1 MEWEVVKQILELG
14 GVAVLAII
22 IFLMY
27 RRDRLS
33 SEKRL
38 TGLLNEDHK
47 TRAEHTEALTELIT
61 YLKRHNGSKRK

>member
-1 MEWEVVKQILELG
+1 MEWELIRQLVELG

-33 SEKRL
+33 GEKRL
-38 TGLLNEDHK
+38 SGLLKADQE
-47 TRAEHTEALTELIT
+47 TREKHTTVLAELIQW
-61 YLKRHNGSKRK
+61 LKKKNGS